1 MSMYYSP
8 ALVRLLMEERLR
20 EARETNRIHRCA
32 AIVDENPKS
41 FPAALPAARSAAG
54 PRRRRMLRSNR

>member
-41 FPAALPAARSAAG
+41 FPRGFARRPFRRRSPAAG
-54 PRRRRMLRSNR
+54 GC